1 IRKESAPPRQGC
13 RCGDV
18 LRGLID
24 PPACPLFK
32 KACRPDRPLGP
43 CMVSSEGSCSAL
55 VTYG

>member
-1 IRKESAPPRQGC
+1 
-13 RCGDV
+13 V

-24 PPACPLFK
+24 PPACPLFN

-43 CMVSSEGSCSAL
+43 CMVSSEGSCSAW